1 MVYVRVTPGS
11 ADLSRAAEAERFFRE
26 TLIPTLEQMPGFRGY
41 IGGVDRTNAR
51 ITAISMWDTERQ
63 ARQMRADL
71 DPAVLRQMGNLGME
85 LGVSHVYE
93 VIIEAS
99 SQTGE
104 LSAPG

>member
-11 ADLSRAAEAERFFRE
+11 ADLSRTSEAELFFRE

-71 DPAVLRQMGNLGME
+71 DQSVLRQMGNLGIE
-85 LGVSHVYE
+85 LGVSSVYE
-93 VIIEAS
+93 VVIEAGS
-99 SQTGE
+99 HAGNASD
-104 LSAPG
+104 PG

>member
-11 ADLSRAAEAERFFRE
+11 ADLSRADEAEEFFRE
-26 TLIPTLEQMPGFRGY
+26 TLIPTLEKMPGFRGY

-51 ITAISMWDTERQ
+51 ITAISMWETERQ

-71 DPAVLRQMGNLGME
+71 DPAVLRAMGNLGVE

-93 VIIEAS
+93 IVI
-99 SQTGE
+99 QV
-104 LSAPG
+104 